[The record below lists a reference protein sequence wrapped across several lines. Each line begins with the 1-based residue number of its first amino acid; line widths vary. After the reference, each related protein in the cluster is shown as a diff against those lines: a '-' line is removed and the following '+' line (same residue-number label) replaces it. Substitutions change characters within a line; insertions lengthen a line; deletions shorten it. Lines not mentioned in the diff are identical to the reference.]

1 MNMRLSPPRLLA
13 GAGLNMLTGLTM
25 LVSLTMVSLTVVG
38 TRAEAEGRDALE
50 AKGPI
55 RIIVGYSPGNSGDTI
70 ARVLAE
76 KMSMSLG
83 VPVYVENKV
92 GAGSRI
98 AVDALKHSQPDGK
111 TMMVSTFSVM
121 GIFPMISA
129 KPTYQLS
136 DFEPVAHIANSNVVI
151 AAPIDAPYR
160 TLAEYADW
168 LKANPSRAQFGNE
181 AAGSPAHLMGLEFGR
196 MIGVNNMLIPY
207 KSTTQ
212 MISDLIANQIPAAT
226 LALPSIYELHRA
238 RQVRILA
245 IASEQRS
252 PSAPDLPTLKEAGY
266 GLSVNSMYGAWMPL
280 NTPKPVVDRLSRS
293 IVDAIAQGD
302 VQEKFRLMGLEP
314 TGKGRAEFVGISDQ
328 SLKDWAKILKDTG
341 FKLEE

>member
-1 MNMRLSPPRLLA
+1 MTIRLCAPRLFG
-13 GAGLNMLTGLTM
+13 GAGLSLLMSLTVLIGLTM
-25 LVSLTMVSLTVVG
+25 LISLMAG
-38 TRAEAEGRDALE
+38 TRAVAQGKDALE
-50 AKGPI
+50 VRGPI

-76 KMSMSLG
+76 KMSISLG

-136 DFEPVAHIANSNVVI
+136 DFEPVAHVANSNVVI
-151 AAPIDAPYR
+151 AAPIDAPYK

-181 AAGSPAHLMGLEFGR
+181 AAGSPAHLLGLEFGR
-196 MIGVNNMLIPY
+196 MIGVNNTLIPY

-238 RQVRILA
+238 HQVRILA
-245 IASEQRS
+245 IASEVRS
-252 PSAPDLPTLKEAGY
+252 PSAPDLPTLKELGY

-293 IVDAIAQGD
+293 IVDAIALGD

-314 TGKGRAEFVGISDQ
+314 TGKDRAEFVGICDQ

>member
-1 MNMRLSPPRLLA
+1 MNMRLSAPRLRA
-13 GAGLNMLTGLTM
+13 GAGLTLLISPALLIGLAM
-25 LVSLTMVSLTVVG
+25 ISLTMVG
-38 TRAEAEGRDALE
+38 TRAVAQGRDALE
-50 AKGPI
+50 VKGPI

-76 KMSMSLG
+76 RMSMSLG

-151 AAPIDAPYR
+151 AAPIDAPYK

-181 AAGSPAHLMGLEFGR
+181 AAGSPAHLLGLEFGR
-196 MIGVNNMLIPY
+196 VIGVNNMLIPY

-212 MISDLIANQIPAAT
+212 MISDMIANQIPVAT

-245 IASEQRS
+245 IASDERS

-266 GLSVNSMYGAWMPL
+266 DLSVNSMYGAWVPL

-293 IVDAIAQGD
+293 IVEAIAQGD
-302 VQEKFRLMGLEP
+302 VQEKFRLMGMEP
-314 TGKGRAEFVGISDQ
+314 TGKDRAEFMRISDQ

>member
-1 MNMRLSPPRLLA
+1 MRIGALRLL
-13 GAGLNMLTGLTM
+13 GAGLTLLI
-25 LVSLTMVSLTVVG
+25 SLTLISLTIVSTKAV
-38 TRAEAEGRDALE
+38 AEGGDAQE
-50 AKGPI
+50 TKGPI

-76 KMSMSLG
+76 KMSLSLG
-83 VPVYVENKV
+83 VAVYVENKV

-98 AVDALKHSQPDGK
+98 AVEALKHSQPDGK

-121 GIFPMISA
+121 GVFPMISA

-151 AAPIDAPYR
+151 AAPIDAPYK

-181 AAGSPAHLMGLEFGR
+181 AAGSPAHLLGLEFGR
-196 MIGVNNMLIPY
+196 VIGVNNMLIPY

-245 IASEQRS
+245 IASDERS
-252 PSAPDLPTLKEAGY
+252 PNAPDLPTLKEAGY

-280 NTPKPVVDRLSRS
+280 NTPKPVVERLSRT

-314 TGKGRAEFVGISDQ
+314 TGKDRAEFVRISDQ
-328 SLKDWAKILKDTG
+328 SQKDWAKIIKEYGVQDR
-341 FKLEE
+341 

>member
-1 MNMRLSPPRLLA
+1 MSMRIGALRLL
-13 GAGLNMLTGLTM
+13 GAGLTLLI
-25 LVSLTMVSLTVVG
+25 SLTLISLTIVSTKAV
-38 TRAEAEGRDALE
+38 AEGGDAQE
-50 AKGPI
+50 TKGPI

-76 KMSMSLG
+76 KMSLSLG
-83 VPVYVENKV
+83 VAVYVENKV

-98 AVDALKHSQPDGK
+98 AVEALKHSQPDGK

-121 GIFPMISA
+121 GVFPMISA

-151 AAPIDAPYR
+151 AAPIDAPYK

-181 AAGSPAHLMGLEFGR
+181 AAGSPAHLLGLEFGR
-196 MIGVNNMLIPY
+196 VIGVNNMLIPY

-245 IASEQRS
+245 IASDERS
-252 PSAPDLPTLKEAGY
+252 PNAPDLPTLKEAGY

-280 NTPKPVVDRLSRS
+280 NTPKPVVERLSRT

-314 TGKGRAEFVGISDQ
+314 TGKDRAEFVRISDQ
-328 SLKDWAKILKDTG
+328 SQKDWAKIIKEYGVQDR
-341 FKLEE
+341 

>member
-1 MNMRLSPPRLLA
+1 MRLSAPRLLA
-13 GAGLNMLTGLTM
+13 GAGLTLLIGLTM
-25 LVSLTMVSLTVVG
+25 LIGLMPISLSVVG
-38 TRAEAEGRDALE
+38 TRAMAEGRDALE

-76 KMSMSLG
+76 KISISLG

-98 AVDALKHSQPDGK
+98 AVEALKHSQPDGK

-151 AAPIDAPYR
+151 AAPIDAPYK
-160 TLAEYADW
+160 TLAGYADW

-181 AAGSPAHLMGLEFGR
+181 AAGSPAHLLGLEFGR

-245 IASEQRS
+245 IASKQRS
-252 PSAPDLPTLKEAGY
+252 PSAPDLPTLEEAGY

-280 NTPKPVVDRLSRS
+280 NTPKPVVDRVSRS

-314 TGKGRAEFVGISDQ
+314 TGKDRPEFVRISEQ
-328 SLKDWAKILKDTG
+328 SVKDWAKILKDTG
-341 FKLEE
+341 FKLDE

>member
-1 MNMRLSPPRLLA
+1 MNIRLNAQRSLGGAVLTLLIS
-13 GAGLNMLTGLTM
+13 LTM
-25 LVSLTMVSLTVVG
+25 LSLTMVSLSVVA
-38 TRAEAEGRDALE
+38 TRAAAEGKDALE
-50 AKGPI
+50 VKGPI

-70 ARVLAE
+70 ARMLAE
-76 KMSMSLG
+76 KMSISLG

-98 AVDALKHSQPDGK
+98 AVDALKHSPPDGK

-151 AAPIDAPYR
+151 AAPVNAPYK

-181 AAGSPAHLMGLEFGR
+181 AAGSPAHLLGLEFGR
-196 MIGVNNMLIPY
+196 MIGVNNTLIPY

-245 IASEQRS
+245 IASQERS
-252 PSAPDLPTLKEAGY
+252 PSAPDLPTLKELGY

-293 IVDAIAQGD
+293 IVDAIAQSD

-314 TGKGRAEFVGISDQ
+314 TGKDRAEFVRMSDQ
-328 SLKDWAKILKDTG
+328 SLKDWGKILKDTG
-341 FKLEE
+341 FKLDE

>member
-1 MNMRLSPPRLLA
+1 
-13 GAGLNMLTGLTM
+13 
-25 LVSLTMVSLTVVG
+25 
-38 TRAEAEGRDALE
+38 
-50 AKGPI
+50 
-55 RIIVGYSPGNSGDTI
+55 
-70 ARVLAE
+70 
-76 KMSMSLG
+76 
-83 VPVYVENKV
+83 
-92 GAGSRI
+92 
-98 AVDALKHSQPDGK
+98 
-111 TMMVSTFSVM
+111 MMVSTFSVM

-129 KPTYQLS
+129 KPAYQLA

-151 AAPIDAPYR
+151 AAPIDAPYK

-181 AAGSPAHLMGLEFGR
+181 AAGSPAHLLGLEFGR
-196 MIGVNNMLIPY
+196 MIGVNNTLIPY

-238 RQVRILA
+238 HQVRILA
-245 IASEQRS
+245 IASEERS
-252 PSAPDLPTLKEAGY
+252 PSAPDLPTLKELGY
-266 GLSVNSMYGAWMPL
+266 GLAVNSMYGAWMPL

-293 IVDAIAQGD
+293 IVDAVALGE

-314 TGKGRAEFVGISDQ
+314 TGKDRAEFVGISDQ
-328 SLKDWAKILKDTG
+328 SLKDWGKILKDTG

>member
-1 MNMRLSPPRLLA
+1 MNIRLGASRLLA
-13 GAGLNMLTGLTM
+13 GAGLTSLIGLTM
-25 LVSLTMVSLTVVG
+25 ASLTMFSLTMTS
-38 TRAEAEGRDALE
+38 TRAVAEGKDALE

-76 KMSMSLG
+76 KMSVSLG
-83 VPVYVENKV
+83 VPMYVENKV

-98 AVDALKHSQPDGK
+98 AVDALKHSPPDGK

-136 DFEPVAHIANSNVVI
+136 DFEPVAHVANSNVVI
-151 AAPIDAPYR
+151 AAPIDAPYK

-181 AAGSPAHLMGLEFGR
+181 AAGSPAHLLGLEFGR
-196 MIGVNNMLIPY
+196 MIGVDNVLIPY

-266 GLSVNSMYGAWMPL
+266 GLSVNSMYGVWTPL

-293 IVDAIAQGD
+293 IVDAVAQGD

-314 TGKGRAEFVGISDQ
+314 TGKDRAEFVRISDQ

-341 FKLEE
+341 FKLDE

>member
-1 MNMRLSPPRLLA
+1 MNTRLSRPHWLA
-13 GAGLNMLTGLTM
+13 GAGLTLLISLTM
-25 LVSLTMVSLTVVG
+25 ISLTMVGLTVVG
-38 TRAEAEGRDALE
+38 TRAVAQGRDAVE

-151 AAPIDAPYR
+151 AAPIDAPYK

-181 AAGSPAHLMGLEFGR
+181 AAGSPAHLLGLEFGR

-245 IASEQRS
+245 IASEERS

-266 GLSVNSMYGAWMPL
+266 SLSVNSMYGAWMPL
-280 NTPKPVVDRLSRS
+280 NTPKPVLDRLSRS
-293 IVDAIAQGD
+293 IVDAIALGD

-314 TGKGRAEFVGISDQ
+314 TGKDRAEFVRISDQ

>member
-1 MNMRLSPPRLLA
+1 MRLGAPRLLA
-13 GAGLNMLTGLTM
+13 GGLTV
-25 LVSLTMVSLTVVG
+25 LIGLTVAG
-38 TRAEAEGRDALE
+38 TMAVAEGALE
-50 AKGPI
+50 VKGPI
-55 RIIVGYSPGNSGDTI
+55 RILVGYSPGNSGDTI

-76 KMSMSLG
+76 KMSLSLA

-98 AVDALKHSQPDGK
+98 AVDALKHSPPDGK

-129 KPTYQLS
+129 KPSYQLT

-151 AAPIDAPYR
+151 AAPIDAPYK

-168 LKANPSRAQFGNE
+168 LKANPARAQFGNE
-181 AAGSPAHLMGLEFGR
+181 AAGSPAHLMGLELGR
-196 MIGVNNMLIPY
+196 MIGVNNTLIPY

-226 LALPSIYELHRA
+226 LALPSIYELHKA

-245 IASEQRS
+245 IGSEQRS
-252 PSAPDLPTLKEAGY
+252 PQAPDLPTLKESGY

-280 NTPKPVVDRLSRS
+280 NTPQPVVDRLSKS
-293 IVDAIAQGD
+293 IVDAITQDD

-314 TGKGRAEFVGISDQ
+314 TGKDRAEFVRLSDQ